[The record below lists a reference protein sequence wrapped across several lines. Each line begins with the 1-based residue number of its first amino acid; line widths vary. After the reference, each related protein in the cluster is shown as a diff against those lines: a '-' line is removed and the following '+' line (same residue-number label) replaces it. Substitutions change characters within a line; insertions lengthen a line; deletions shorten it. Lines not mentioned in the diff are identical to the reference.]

1 MFVRVNNAMYRSFN
15 ATYRNDNVT
24 FWLKE
29 NHDADT
35 EKDWNPLYAISGRAE
50 NDKDEQCGQKT
61 TIQNPTIDSS
71 PSHVRIRHESY
82 ANRTGLWRRL
92 RIQNNTILGNKER
105 DREEPKITRPGCPGT
120 PCTLLPAMFI
130 LTPS

>member
-50 NDKDEQCGQKT
+50 NDKDEQCGNGT

-71 PSHVRIRHESY
+71 PANWRIRHEAY
-82 ANRTGLWRRL
+82 ANRTGVWRRVSL
-92 RIQNNTILGNKER
+92 QGNTTKGEGNEPRIK
-105 DREEPKITRPGCPGT
+105 RPGNQPW
-120 PCTLLPAMFI
+120 
-130 LTPS
+130 